1 MPLADRI
8 IDAVGSPTLEL
19 QGVSLF
25 AERLMKAERFVFDDE
40 ARAAIAQI
48 ASSKPTALMT
58 ALPLCRLPFE
68 RCWFEWPGALDEHR
82 NDTLDEKHVL
92 PRAWG
97 VLLEATDSTLQ
108 RFDASFAWDFK
119 PGDIDFSEYGPAVR
133 RVWDGNTINLGT
145 VGLHVDWADWEDWTE
160 IRAANEAEAASAL
173 QTTVTTFIPPHS
185 RDMIAALKATQP
197 SEIEPL
203 LASNFEDIKGEMSYV
218 IAALCLLNT
227 KNYTDISSVDL
238 SKQNKARMRRRKR
251 PLLSYSTV
259 KIRLSKQERLAAKA
273 GGMTREEMR
282 RHVVRGH
289 FKIRSSGIYWWRPFI
304 RGSVAAGEVKRTA
317 YEIAA

>member
-8 IDAVGSPTLEL
+8 VDAVGSVSMEL
-19 QGVSLF
+19 QGVSEF
-25 AERLMKAERFVFDDE
+25 AERLMKAERFVFDPD
-40 ARAAIAQI
+40 ARSAVSQI
-48 ASSKPTALMT
+48 AISKATALIT
-58 ALPLCRLPFE
+58 AIPLCRLPFE
-68 RCWFEWPGALDEHR
+68 KCWLEWPGGIDDRSDNNLDE
-82 NDTLDEKHVL
+82 DHVI
-92 PRAWG
+92 PRTWG

-108 RFDASFAWDFK
+108 RFDVSFVWDFK
-119 PGDIDFSEYGPAVR
+119 PGAIDLPPQYTEAH
-133 RVWDGNTINLGT
+133 TLNLGV
-145 VGLHVDWADWEDWTE
+145 VGLHIDWADWGEWTE

-173 QTTVTTFIPPHS
+173 QTTVTTVIPPHS
-185 RDMIAALKATQP
+185 RQMIAALKATQP
-197 SEIEPL
+197 AEIEPL
-203 LASNFEDIKGEMSYV
+203 LASNFESIEGEMSYV

-227 KNYTDISSVDL
+227 RNYTDISRVDL
-238 SKQNKARMRRRKR
+238 AKQNNARMRRRKR

-259 KIRLSKQERLAAKA
+259 KIRLSQQERTASKAA
-273 GGMTREEMR
+273 GMTREEMR